1 VLGSGGPGQKSS
13 LYTFL
18 HPWLHT
24 GLLTSY
30 GDKWKTRRRMIT
42 PSFHF
47 DILKSY
53 VGVFQQHTA
62 KLLDKLDS
70 KLAAPFSI
78 YPLMTHLALDI
89 ITECACG
96 EAVGALEGGN
106 SEYVTAV
113 YAQLSVT
120 FERLMQPWLWWDP
133 FYWHCTLSGRRSAQ
147 QLRTLHS
154 HTMAMIARRREV
166 LAARKRDGGVADGI
180 SGKIFLDTLLAA
192 KDEHGNGLSD
202 GDIREVRLS

>member
-1 VLGSGGPGQKSS
+1 MGGRGGEERQPRAGVLVRLNDGQP
-13 LYTFL
+13 LA
-18 HPWLHT
+18 
-24 GLLTSY
+24 
-30 GDKWKTRRRMIT
+30 RRRVHRRSQVQLEQRPHPRT
-42 PSFHF
+42 ATA
-47 DILKSY
+47 
-53 VGVFQQHTA
+53 GCNQQHTA

-120 FERLMQPWLWWDP
+120 FERLMQAH
-133 FYWHCTLSGRRSAQ
+133 FTG
-147 QLRTLHS
+147 T
-154 HTMAMIARRREV
+154 AR
-166 LAARKRDGGVADGI
+166 
-180 SGKIFLDTLLAA
+180 
-192 KDEHGNGLSD
+192 
-202 GDIREVRLS
+202 